1 MPQIK
6 LTPNEWRKLE
16 KTIKWETYQRFPV
29 KTHRIHIKEDI
40 SPILEYIASESKKG
54 DWVAISER
62 FMTISEWRLIHQS
75 FLKPSRLAM
84 VIYRA
89 IRFNMGEK
97 AFHHDPWHAIPKK
110 LQACILIAWWRRMFF
125 ALVLGIPLT
134 AIWKLFGKKKGR
146 FYIIAW
152 HRISEIDGSFTK
164 ETPPF
169 NEFAKIYPENP
180 EKTCN
185 EIEKKFWI
193 PAIITDG
200 NNIDTE
206 ILGMSRWVP
215 VSKTLAKQILLDN
228 PMGQGKEQTPIIL
241 VREKNKKSIDK
252 IK

>member
-1 MPQIK
+1 M
-6 LTPNEWRKLE
+6 T
-16 KTIKWETYQRFPV
+16 TIKKTANTGREIEKKINKKTYQRFPV
-29 KTHRIHIKEDI
+29 KTHMIHIKEDI
-40 SPILEYIASESKKG
+40 SPIFEDIKKEYKKG
-54 DWVAISER
+54 DWIAISER

-75 FLKPSRLAM
+75 FLKPSILAM
-84 VIYRA
+84 IIYRA

-134 AIWKLFGKKKGR
+134 AIWKLFGKKKWR
-146 FYIIAW
+146 FYIIAGN
-152 HRISEIDGSFTK
+152 RISEVDGSFTK

-193 PAIITDG
+193 PAIITDS

-206 ILGMSRWVP
+206 ILGMSRGVP
-215 VSKTLAKQILLDN
+215 VSQSLAKKILLDN

-241 VREKNKKSIDK
+241 IREKK
-252 IK
+252 